1 MSRVTETIFLV
12 QHELCEDKCRLNE
25 NLCNLKQKYD
35 NVIWYS
41 MLTMIC

>member
-25 NLCNLKQKYD
+25 NVCNLKQKYD
-35 NVIWYS
+35 NVI
-41 MLTMIC
+41 